1 MGDKLVPL
9 SQAAADI
16 GVHRATVHRYIRLG
30 LLKRYRARGVDRRTY
45 VDVEALR
52 ELRRHPPL
60 EEAAV
65 PAVTLNMRA
74 DHGPCLDPGCG
85 GRIRDRRGGEAGG
98 APMQCDRC
106 GALYTR

>member
-1 MGDKLVPL
+1 MGDNLRPL
-9 SQAAADI
+9 TEAAADV
-16 GVHRATVHRYIRLG
+16 GVHRATIHRYIRLG

-60 EEAAV
+60 EEATA
-65 PAVTLNMRA
+65 TLSRRE
-74 DHGPCLDPGCG
+74 DHGLCLNPGCG
-85 GRIRDRRGGEAGG
+85 GRIRDRLGVEPGG

>member
-1 MGDKLVPL
+1 MGDRLVPL
-9 SQAAADI
+9 SEAAADI

-52 ELRRHPPL
+52 ELRRNPPL
-60 EEAAV
+60 EDAT
-65 PAVTLNMRA
+65 VTLNMRA
-74 DHGPCLDPGCG
+74 DYGACLDPGCE
-85 GRIRDRRGGEAGG
+85 GRIRDRRGGDSGG

>member
-1 MGDKLVPL
+1 VSDRLVPL
-9 SQAAADI
+9 SQAATDI
-16 GVHRATVHRYIRLG
+16 GVHRATIHRYIRLG

-52 ELRRHPPL
+52 ELRRNPPL
-60 EEAAV
+60 EEATV
-65 PAVTLNMRA
+65 MLNMRS
-74 DHGPCLDPGCG
+74 DHGPCLDANCD
-85 GRIRDRRGGEAGG
+85 GRIRDRRGAPGG

>member
-1 MGDKLVPL
+1 MGDTLVPL
-9 SQAAADI
+9 AEAAADV

-52 ELRRHPPL
+52 ELRRNPPL
-60 EEAAV
+60 EDAT
-65 PAVTLNMRA
+65 VTLNMRE
-74 DHGPCLDPGCG
+74 DHGLCLDASCG
-85 GRIRDRRGGEAGG
+85 GRIRDRRGAEPGG